1 MLQGVTSTIVDTG
14 KAPVTQPQ
22 VQRQQSTNYDPLS
35 TQIDLDSLAYQ
46 CSRIYDYHTH
56 SWVETGVTKE
66 DIVGKKPTDAME
78 ASSKPASGN
87 S

>member
-14 KAPVTQPQ
+14 KAPVTQPP
-22 VQRQQSTNYDPLS
+22 VQHQKHTNYDPLS

-46 CSRIYDYHTH
+46 CSRMYDYHTH

>member
-22 VQRQQSTNYDPLS
+22 VQRQKPTNYDPLS

-56 SWVETGVTKE
+56 SWIETGVTKE
-66 DIVGKKPTDAME
+66 DIVGKKPTDVME
-78 ASSKPASGN
+78 ASSKPASEN

>member
-1 MLQGVTSTIVDTG
+1 MLQGVTSTVVDTG

-22 VQRQQSTNYDPLS
+22 VQHQKPTNYDPLS

-66 DIVGKKPTDAME
+66 DIVGKKPTIALE
-78 ASSKPASGN
+78 NASKLGSEN

>member
-22 VQRQQSTNYDPLS
+22 VQRPQSTNYDPLS
-35 TQIDLDSLAYQ
+35 TQIDFDSLADQ
-46 CSRIYDYHTH
+46 CSRMYDYHTH

-66 DIVGKKPTDAME
+66 DIIGKKPTNAME
-78 ASSKPASGN
+78 NSSGNASGN